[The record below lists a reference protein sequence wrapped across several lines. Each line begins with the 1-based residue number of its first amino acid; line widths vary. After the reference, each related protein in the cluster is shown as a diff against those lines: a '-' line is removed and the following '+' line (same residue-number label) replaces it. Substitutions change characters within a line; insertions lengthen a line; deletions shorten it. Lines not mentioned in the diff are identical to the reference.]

1 MKEAL
6 SFCQEGS
13 FRKLYNSTMEVTPEE
28 KKKIE
33 KMIVDTSID
42 ALEAGAIRE
51 YDLSV
56 IADFVLKKIDTVKT
70 QEEMRV
76 FLEELATKWQFFLPI
91 ERFLEGEIQHV
102 GEMKAITQAQAHAK
116 EGNVESALAAIKAA

>member
-1 MKEAL
+1 
-6 SFCQEGS
+6 
-13 FRKLYNSTMEVTPEE
+13 MEVTAEE

-42 ALEAGAIRE
+42 ALEAGAIKE

-56 IADFVLKKIDTVKT
+56 IADFVLQKIDTAT
-70 QEEMRV
+70 TMDQMRA
-76 FLEELATKWQFFLPI
+76 FLEELAAKWQFFLPI

-102 GEMKAITQAQAHAK
+102 GEMKAITQAQALAK
-116 EGNVESALAAIKAA
+116 QGNVDQALAAIKSA

>member
-1 MKEAL
+1 
-6 SFCQEGS
+6 
-13 FRKLYNSTMEVTPEE
+13 MEVTPEE

-56 IADFVLKKIDTVKT
+56 IADFVLQKIDTAQT
-70 QEEMRV
+70 MDQMRE
-76 FLEELATKWQFFLPI
+76 FLEELASKWHFFLPI
-91 ERFLEGEIQHV
+91 ERFLEGEMQHD
-102 GEMKAITQAQAHAK
+102 GELKAITQAEALAK
-116 EGNVESALAAIKAA
+116 QGNVDQALAAIKSA